1 MTSYFGNT
9 TSRIGKPSGTLHT
22 GQAAIENAR
31 TCSNR
36 QHGSKSLEIVFSI
49 ANRRQSGDK
58 WQSKILFLTIFDL
71 RSSVLLTFSIAAY
84 PVCTWVLSEVLHL

>member
-1 MTSYFGNT
+1 MAHFTPERRQS
-9 TSRIGKPSGTLHT
+9 KTLVHV
-22 GQAAIENAR
+22 AIDE
-31 TCSNR
+31 
-36 QHGSKSLEIVFSI
+36 HGSKSLEIVFSI
-49 ANRRQSGDK
+49 AICRLSGDK